1 LRPKSR
7 FAEQSGYSKFFVS
20 FVLFVVNF
28 HRLLMKE
35 ERKTLEQREE
45 MTDLERLRHS
55 ASHVLATAILKIWP
69 EAQFAA
75 GPPVENGFYYDVDL
89 KHRISP
95 EDFEKIEAEMKKEI
109 KANHPFERV
118 EVSRDEALALG
129 KKGRLAALGERPEPS
144 KFKLDIIE
152 NIPADEKIS
161 LYRNGDFIDLCAG
174 PHVMRTGNIG
184 AFRLT
189 NVASAYYKGDEK
201 NPQLQRVYGTAFK
214 TKKEL
219 DDYFA
224 MLEEAKKRDH
234 RKLGKELELFV
245 FDDDVGPGLPMFLP
259 RGAVIAEELEKLAKE
274 TEFAA
279 GYQRVRTP
287 HIARESLYRKSG
299 HVPYYVESMF
309 PPMILLEEG
318 DRKKLENLAI
328 AKAKRLKTFDEA
340 SERVWVRFFDELK
353 KTETSREALFDE
365 LGLINAAE
373 DADRAQI
380 ARIDELSRS
389 LGDRYYLK
397 AMNCPHH
404 HKLFAALPRSYRE
417 LPLRLAEYG
426 TDYRYEKSGEL
437 FGLMR
442 VRSLQMNDAH
452 LYMTPEQFEAEFNA
466 VNEMYLNYFKLF
478 GIDKYLMR
486 FSTHDPAKLGQK
498 FVNEPELWKKTEEMT
513 RRVLRDSGINYV
525 EVPNE
530 AAFYGPKIDVQA
542 WSVIGREFSIA
553 TNQVDFAQPRSFD
566 LRYKDRDNT
575 DKIPICIHR
584 APLGTHERFIG
595 FLIEHYAGNFP
606 LWLSPEQVRI
616 VTIGDDPKLIDY
628 ARSILKEL
636 RAHQVRAE
644 IDESSDKINGKIQR
658 AEQMKVHTMFVI
670 GKRDMDADAV
680 SVRVH
685 GKGNLGAKSRTQ
697 AVAEILDS
705 IKARTP

>member
-1 LRPKSR
+1 MSD
-7 FAEQSGYSKFFVS
+7 
-20 FVLFVVNF
+20 
-28 HRLLMKE
+28 
-35 ERKTLEQREE
+35 ERKTLEQREQ
-45 MTDLERLRHS
+45 MTNIERLRHS
-55 ASHVLATAILKIWP
+55 ASHVLATAILKLWP

-89 KHRISP
+89 SHRISP
-95 EDFEKIEAEMKKEI
+95 DDFEKIEAEMKKEI
-109 KANHPFERV
+109 KANHTFEKM
-118 EVSRDEALALG
+118 EISRDEALALG
-129 KKGRLAALGERPEPS
+129 KKGRLAALSDRDQPS
-144 KFKLDIIE
+144 KYKIDIIE
-152 NIPADEKIS
+152 NIPSDEKIS
-161 LYRNGDFIDLCAG
+161 LYRSGDFIDLCAG

-279 GYQRVRTP
+279 GYRRVRTP
-287 HIARESLYRKSG
+287 HIARESLYKKSG
-299 HVPYYVESMF
+299 HLPYYAESMF
-309 PPMILLEEG
+309 PPMELIYEG
-318 DRKKLENLAI
+318 
-328 AKAKRLKTFDEA
+328 EA
-340 SERVWVRFFDELK
+340 QV
-353 KTETSREALFDE
+353 E
-365 LGLINAAE
+365 LGKIRRELESRGREFARLLIPEPLEAAKDLHALGGEKAIDKIVDEINKLPSDARKVLDRVALE
-373 DADRAQI
+373 DFALRLVRGRFIPEA
-380 ARIDELSRS
+380 
-389 LGDRYYLK
+389 DRYYLK

-404 HKLFAALPRSYRE
+404 HKLFAAIPRSYRD

-452 LYMTPEQFEAEFNA
+452 IYCTPEQFEEEFNA
-466 VNEMYLNYFKLF
+466 VNEMYLKYFKLF
-478 GIDKYLMR
+478 GIEKYLMR

-498 FVNEPELWKKTEEMT
+498 FVDEPELWKQTEIMT
-513 RRVLRDSGINYV
+513 RNVLKNSGINFV

-553 TNQVDFAQPRSFD
+553 TNQVDFAQP
-566 LRYKDRDNT
+566 
-575 DKIPICIHR
+575 H
-584 APLGTHERFIG
+584 
-595 FLIEHYAGNFP
+595 
-606 LWLSPEQVRI
+606 
-616 VTIGDDPKLIDY
+616 
-628 ARSILKEL
+628 
-636 RAHQVRAE
+636 
-644 IDESSDKINGKIQR
+644 
-658 AEQMKVHTMFVI
+658 
-670 GKRDMDADAV
+670 
-680 SVRVH
+680 
-685 GKGNLGAKSRTQ
+685 
-697 AVAEILDS
+697 
-705 IKARTP
+705 